1 MSIPWYLNN
10 LNPKENGVRNKIFSV
25 LVILFGALSFLIF
38 VPGFFWAGLV
48 LAIAGVIV
56 GSATL
61 KTLHLFSVIGIV
73 LSLIACILY
82 MAMMGSAGVSIFG

>member
-1 MSIPWYLNN
+1 M
-10 LNPKENGVRNKIFSV
+10 RNKIFSV

-73 LSLIACILY
+73 LSLIACIFY

>member
-1 MSIPWYLNN
+1 M
-10 LNPKENGVRNKIFSV
+10 RNKILSV

>member
-1 MSIPWYLNN
+1 M
-10 LNPKENGVRNKIFSV
+10 RNKIFSV